1 MVRLLLLPIF
11 IMADVIAMW
20 QMLCHFFFEA
30 FFFDMADVIT
40 SLFMAD
46 VIAIEADVIT
56 SIDKADVIAYL
67 YCFWLMLLPCG
78 RCYATRVIYFS
89 FSSGMLFRT
98 SSHM

>member
-1 MVRLLLLPIF
+1 MPFFFFEADVITS
-11 IMADVIAMW
+11 IDMADVIA
-20 QMLCHFFFEA
+20 C
-30 FFFDMADVIT
+30 
-40 SLFMAD
+40 LFMAD

-78 RCYATRVIYFS
+78 QCYATRVIYFS